1 MASAL
6 DFLHPMTKKARESK
20 PRHAAAS
27 DTAEAVDALVAS
39 LVHPAK
45 RELEALRAAI
55 VAADASIRE
64 GVKWNA
70 PSFRTTEYFATT
82 NLRAKTGIGLILH
95 FGAKVRDVGAVRD
108 AIADPRGLLTWLAA
122 DRAMIAFESMSDLT
136 AKTEA
141 LQGIVRQWIRHVDP
155 AAVEA
160 IRP

>member
-1 MASAL
+1 
-6 DFLHPMTKKARESK
+6 MTRTIRESK

-39 LVHPAK
+39 LAHPAK
-45 RELEALRAAI
+45 REIRALRAAI
-55 VAADASIRE
+55 VASHASIRE

-82 NLRAKTGIGLILH
+82 NLRTKTGIGLILH

-108 AIADPRGLLTWLAA
+108 AIADPHGLLTWLAP

-136 AKTEA
+136 AKTKA
-141 LQGIVRQWIRHVDP
+141 LQEVVRQWIRHVEPAP
-155 AAVEA
+155 AAN
-160 IRP
+160 RS